1 MSNLQKTA
9 RRMVLLR
16 HIPGCQAWNRLFFK
30 REHPALARDA
40 FGIDFPHPV
49 GLAPVLDRQ
58 EELLDGCDSLGYSFT
73 GIIPND
79 IGTVAARLSN
89 RKSGIIAYV
98 ELKADDRT
106 EEQVRQHIV
115 RTYSLLYDFADF
127 FVVDINRQDG
137 LNSMDDI
144 SDWKDILDE
153 LLELR
158 LCYERYKPILLRI
171 SPDQPADLMHR
182 ILDFS
187 LLSGI
192 DGVIAPGVSLVREV
206 FRYTK
211 GRLPVIGAGAIT
223 SPQDAA
229 ALLDAGAVLVEV
241 AQGIPFHCRST
252 ARRILQALDN
262 PSSKK

>member
-16 HIPGCQAWNRLFFK
+16 HVPGFQAWNRLFFK
-30 REHPALARDA
+30 REHPALARDV
-40 FGIDFPHPV
+40 FGIDFSHPL

-73 GIIPND
+73 GIIPDD
-79 IGTVAARLSN
+79 IGTVAARLFN
-89 RKSGIIAYV
+89 RKSRIKAFV
-98 ELKADDRT
+98 ELRADDST
-106 EEQVRQHIV
+106 EEMVRQHLV
-115 RTYSLLYDFADF
+115 RTYALLYDFADF
-127 FVVDINRQDG
+127 FVVDVSGRSG

-158 LCYERYKPILLRI
+158 LCYERYVPVVLRL
-171 SPDQPADLMHR
+171 SPDQPLDLTHR

-192 DGVIAPGVSLVREV
+192 DGVIAPGLTLVQEIV
-206 FRYTK
+206 RYTK
-211 GRLPVIGAGAIT
+211 GRMPVIGAGAIST
-223 SPQDAA
+223 PQEAA
-229 ALLDAGAVLVEV
+229 ALLDAGAVLLEV
-241 AQGIPFHCRST
+241 AQGSPFHCRST
-252 ARRILQALDN
+252 DRRILQAIDN
-262 PSSKK
+262 TPSKK

>member
-16 HIPGCQAWNRLFFK
+16 HIPGFQAWNRLFFK

-127 FVVDINRQDG
+127 FAVDINRQDG

>member
-16 HIPGCQAWNRLFFK
+16 HIPGFQAWNRLFFK

-171 SPDQPADLMHR
+171 SPDQPADLMLR

>member
-16 HIPGCQAWNRLFFK
+16 HIPGFQAWNRLFFK

-106 EEQVRQHIV
+106 EEQVRRHIL

-241 AQGIPFHCRST
+241 AQGIPYHCRST

>member
-16 HIPGCQAWNRLFFK
+16 HIPGFQAWNRLFFK

-40 FGIDFPHPV
+40 FGIVFPHPV

-106 EEQVRQHIV
+106 EEQGRRHIV

-171 SPDQPADLMHR
+171 SPDQSADLMHR

-252 ARRILQALDN
+252 ALRILQALDN

>member
-16 HIPGCQAWNRLFFK
+16 HIPGFQAWNRLFFK

-106 EEQVRQHIV
+106 EEQVRRHIV

>member
-16 HIPGCQAWNRLFFK
+16 HIPGFQAWNRLFFK

>member
-16 HIPGCQAWNRLFFK
+16 HIPGFQAWNRLFFK

-144 SDWKDILDE
+144 SDWKGILDE

>member
-16 HIPGCQAWNRLFFK
+16 HIPGFQAWNRLFFK

-171 SPDQPADLMHR
+171 SPDQSADLMHR